1 MYGDILLGKIFI
13 SSHLVLHEIRSAG
26 EYQQTLTTANVQV
39 GGLERAFAI
48 SDMLAI
54 TVLIPLPF
62 PSTCTEYK
70 QFSQPTT

>member
-1 MYGDILLGKIFI
+1 MITNHSEISRASTKDKKTLGMVYI
-13 SSHLVLHEIRSAG
+13 
-26 EYQQTLTTANVQV
+26 QV

-62 PSTCTEYK
+62 PSTC
-70 QFSQPTT
+70 QHIFHRQSATTSMSESVVLQYC